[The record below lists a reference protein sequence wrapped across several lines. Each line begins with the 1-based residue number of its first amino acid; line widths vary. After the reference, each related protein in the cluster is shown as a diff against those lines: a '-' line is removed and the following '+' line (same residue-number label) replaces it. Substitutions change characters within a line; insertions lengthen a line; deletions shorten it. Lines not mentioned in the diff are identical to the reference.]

1 MFLPTFLQMKKQK
14 GKKLT
19 DAQKKSRKRN
29 LIMQIIFAVMFIFFV
44 ASVASGVAIYWIF
57 SSAFQIFQTLAFHLY
72 NKSHQKK
79 GSQEKNRRVRQAK
92 KKQPKL
98 EAKK

>member
-19 DAQKKSRKRN
+19 EAQKKSRKRN

-44 ASVASGVAIYWIF
+44 ASVASGVAIY
-57 SSAFQIFQTLAFHLY
+57 
-72 NKSHQKK
+72 
-79 GSQEKNRRVRQAK
+79 
-92 KKQPKL
+92 
-98 EAKK
+98 